1 MISNTLR
8 RSCLSKERME
18 AIERSRIINMD
29 MNDIPQYRQQDSKN
43 TDLDA
48 LYNSIE
54 RGLKRQPSKKT
65 PAAYLTIGFFAGAI
79 FMLLMVGII
88 SLGSMGTKNTGIP
101 ETSTMTVAPSKEAQ
115 VADVEPTGLAEE
127 KYTIKAGDTLD
138 KIALRFY
145 GKYDSKKIEQI
156 QKINNITNPTAI
168 QIGQV
173 IIIPLAGQ

>member
-18 AIERSRIINMD
+18 AIERSRLNNMD
-29 MNDIPQYRQQDSKN
+29 MNDIPQYRQQESKN

-54 RGLKRQPSKKT
+54 RGLKRQPAKKT
-65 PAAYLTIGFFAGAI
+65 PAVYLTIGFFAGAI
-79 FMLLMVGII
+79 FMLIMMGII
-88 SLGSMGTKNTGIP
+88 SLGTIGTKSARIP
-101 ETSTMTVAPSKEAQ
+101 ETQKVAVSPSEDVQ
-115 VADVEPTGLAEE
+115 VADSEPTGLAEE

-156 QKINNITNPTAI
+156 QKINNITNPAAI